1 MKLVSVIIITKN
13 QSRFL
18 KKCIN
23 SIIVQSYKNIEVII
37 VDDNSSD
44 NTKEII
50 ESNKSNKI
58 RYFLSERKLGLAGLR
73 NFGVLKSKGDYIFF
87 TDSDCLATKNWIEEG
102 MELFLK
108 YDYAGLEGKTIPEHQ
123 NFGISDH
130 FVENYTGGTYQ
141 TCNMAYK
148 KEILI
153 DCDLFNEK
161 YDLAYEDIDLALRV
175 KKKNTIF
182 FASNMIIL
190 HQIVPW
196 NIKSIIMNARRA
208 KYKVILV
215 KEHNYR
221 EILKFNVLEI
231 NSLIQLIFPFLLLFY
246 FRIKSLRDLYFLP
259 IFFIRALLHRLIV
272 WRTAITEKILIF

>member
-1 MKLVSVIIITKN
+1 MELVSVIIITKN

-18 KKCIN
+18 IKCIN

-58 RYFLSERKLGLAGLR
+58 RYFLNEKKLGLAGLR
-73 NFGVLKSKGDYIFF
+73 NFGVLQSRGDYIFF

-161 YDLAYEDIDLALRV
+161 YDLAYEDIDLALRI

>member
-23 SIIVQSYKNIEVII
+23 SIVVQSYKNIEVII

-44 NTKEII
+44 NTKKII

-182 FASNMIIL
+182 FASNMIIF

-231 NSLIQLIFPFLLLFY
+231 NSLIQLIFPFLLIFY

>member
-23 SIIVQSYKNIEVII
+23 SIVVQSYKNFEVII

-44 NTKEII
+44 NTKKII

-58 RYFLSERKLGLAGLR
+58 RYFLNEKKLGLAGLR
-73 NFGVLKSKGDYIFF
+73 NFGVLQSRGDYIFF

-153 DCDLFNEK
+153 DCNLFNEK
-161 YDLAYEDIDLALRV
+161 YYLAYEDIDLALRV

-182 FASNMIIL
+182 FTSNMIIL
-190 HQIVPW
+190 HQMPT
-196 NIKSIIMNARRA
+196 SIIHYNSM
-208 KYKVILV
+208 
-215 KEHNYR
+215 
-221 EILKFNVLEI
+221 I
-231 NSLIQLIFPFLLLFY
+231 N
-246 FRIKSLRDLYFLP
+246 
-259 IFFIRALLHRLIV
+259 
-272 WRTAITEKILIF
+272 ILIF

>member
-23 SIIVQSYKNIEVII
+23 SIVVQSYKNIEVII

-153 DCDLFNEK
+153 GCDLFNEK
-161 YDLAYEDIDLALRV
+161 YDLAYEDIDLALRI

>member
-1 MKLVSVIIITKN
+1 MELVSVIIITKN

-23 SIIVQSYKNIEVII
+23 SILRQSYKNIEVVI

-44 NTKEII
+44 DTKEIV
-50 ESNKSNKI
+50 ESNRSNKI
-58 RYFLSERKLGLAGLR
+58 KYFLHKKNIGIAGLR
-73 NFGVLKSKGDYIFF
+73 NFGVLKSKGNYIFF

-102 MELFLK
+102 MRLFLK
-108 YDYAGLEGKTIPEHQ
+108 YGYAGLEGKTIAEHQ
-123 NFGISDH
+123 NFGVSDH

-153 DCDLFNEK
+153 DCNLFNEK
-161 YDLAYEDIDLALRV
+161 YYLAYEDIDLALRI

-182 FASNMIIL
+182 FSSDMIVL

-196 NIKSIIMNARRA
+196 SIKSLILNARRA
-208 KYKVILV
+208 KYKVMLV

-221 EILKFNVLEI
+221 EILTFNILEI
-231 NSLIQLIFPFLLLFY
+231 NSLIQLIFPFLLFLF
-246 FRIKSLRDLYFLP
+246 FRIKSLRDLYILP
-259 IFFIRALLHRLIV
+259 FFFIRALIHRLTV
-272 WRTAITEKILIF
+272 WRTAIAEKILIF